1 MFSRFGMRFFFSCW
15 LSLNKISV
23 LFVNGTMLAT
33 AAAVWMIMMMMMLMV
48 MMLVL
53 MMKMTMNDDDDD
65 DGHNQHTLPYNFDLC
80 LCVTGFKLKAKYKK
94 IESQNHEK
102 KTDELAVSLQ
112 QTNKKNKH
120 DTCRNVKVNVTK
132 KKTQNL
138 D

>member
-1 MFSRFGMRFFFSCW
+1 
-15 LSLNKISV
+15 
-23 LFVNGTMLAT
+23 
-33 AAAVWMIMMMMMLMV
+33 MLMV

-102 KTDELAVSLQ
+102 KTDELAVSF
-112 QTNKKNKH
+112 TTKKNKH
-120 DTCRNVKVNVTK
+120 DTCRNVKVNVAK
-132 KKTQNL
+132 KKRKIWIRKMRS
-138 D
+138 